1 MENDD
6 FKLAEYEIKELLYN
20 DFFQDDVKALRLKY
34 DIPLEGFSKD
44 LDRRNW
50 LDSNPKDKSYK
61 ADVSLLM
68 SNYSLGYKWKHG
80 LFLYIE
86 LGNEK
91 YLRVQNT
98 WGLSYS
104 HVGDS
109 FSPKNLSDL
118 KIEVDPSITQE
129 ELKKAHEA
137 LRRLVSKAG
146 MKTKRQYVEN
156 IDRDYEVHKMHKAGK
171 SVKEIC
177 FWLNEN
183 RSGSFNDDSVKKII
197 SRASD
202 RFGKRHPWSE

>member
-20 DFFQDDVKALRLKY
+20 DFFQDDVKALRLNNG
-34 DIPLEGFSKD
+34 IPLGGFSKD

-61 ADVSLLM
+61 EDVGLLM
-68 SNYSLGYKWKHG
+68 SNYSLGYKWKYG

-91 YLRVQNT
+91 HLRVQNT

-109 FSPKNLSDL
+109 SSPKNLSDL

-137 LRRLVSKAG
+137 LRHIVSKAG

-156 IDRDYEVHKMHKAGK
+156 IDRDYEVYKMYKAGK
-171 SVKEIC
+171 SIKEIC
-177 FWLNEN
+177 FWLNKN
-183 RSGSFNDDSVKKII
+183 RPGSFNDDSVKKII